1 MFSMDCRESSGTMYI
16 HTADFLITTF
26 FLVVKPCLSSQ
37 CILLIRFIQ
46 SLAQW
51 KMDRNKNRV
60 RLTRI
65 DNK

>member
-37 CILLIRFIQ
+37 CSLLIRLVQ
-46 SLAQW
+46 SLFESVVS
-51 KMDRNKNRV
+51 N
-60 RLTRI
+60 
-65 DNK
+65 